1 MTLLALPCCATL
13 VTVLVIHG
21 VLTGVVQAVLA
32 QHLGEHYVPLIPA
45 QKSSFIF
52 YNLLLNIPEDTVI
65 SIAYNKEPQEG
76 V

>member
-32 QHLGEHYVPLIPA
+32 QHLGKHYVPLIPA
-45 QKSSFIF
+45 
-52 YNLLLNIPEDTVI
+52 DI
-65 SIAYNKEPQEG
+65 SPSILQS
-76 V
+76 VT